1 MTTQIPHFI
10 DGRRSNLA
18 STRTAD
24 VLNPST
30 GNVQAQVL
38 LASAADVD
46 TAVAS
51 AVAAQKEW
59 AAWNP
64 QRRSRVL
71 MKFIELVNANADEL
85 AELLSLE
92 HGKTVADSLGDIQR
106 GIEVIEFAV
115 GVPHLMKGEFTE
127 GAGSGIDVYSIRQPL
142 GVVAGITPFNFP
154 AMIPLW
160 KAGPALACGNAL
172 ILKPSER
179 DPSVPLRLAEL
190 FIEAGLP
197 PGVLQV
203 VQGDK
208 EAVDAILEHP
218 DIKAV
223 GFVGSSDIAQYI
235 YSGAAAHGK
244 RAQCF
249 GGAKNHMIVM
259 PDADLEQA
267 VDALIGAGY
276 GSAGE
281 RCMAI
286 SVAVPVGEET
296 ANRLRARLVERIS
309 QLRVGHSLDPKAD
322 YGPLVTGAA
331 LARVKDYIN
340 QGVEA
345 GADLVVD
352 GRERGS
358 DELSFDDADLS
369 KGFFLGPTLF
379 DHVTSD
385 MSIYTD
391 EIFGPVLCIVRAADY
406 EEALRLPSEHEYGN
420 GVAVFTR
427 DGDTAR
433 DFVSRVQ
440 VGMVGVN
447 VPIPVPVSYHSF
459 GGWKRSGFGDLNQY
473 GTASIQFY
481 TKVKTVTERWP
492 SGIKDGAEF
501 VIPTM
506 K

>member
-85 AELLSLE
+85 AQLLSLE